1 MKLGTRVWA
10 LFCMVLMLGACAMPS
25 SHVEVADLAT
35 SPWAL
40 ASSATGGPSAP
51 WQHHEFP
58 GKRASHYRYARLDGR
73 DAVMVQARSSASMLR
88 HSVRIEPAQL
98 SHLRFSWKVPALI
111 SAADLSARDRS
122 DSPVRIVLAFEGDRS
137 RFSARDAMLSELAHA
152 LTGEPMPYA
161 TLMYVWSNRG
171 EPGTVLENPRT
182 GRIRKMLMEAGSD
195 KLGQWLDYERDVSAD
210 FVKAFGEPPGALVA
224 IGIMTDTDNTQST
237 TQAWYGPVRHVRTAT
252 QVKTVG
258 TP

>member
-111 SAADLSARDRS
+111 SAADLSARHHGQQSIGVILDIEPVAHILALAIDR
-122 DSPVRIVLAFEGDRS
+122 DRCPGTYRAGDR
-137 RFSARDAMLSELAHA
+137 
-152 LTGEPMPYA
+152 
-161 TLMYVWSNRG
+161 
-171 EPGTVLENPRT
+171 
-182 GRIRKMLMEAGSD
+182 GR
-195 KLGQWLDYERDVSAD
+195 
-210 FVKAFGEPPGALVA
+210 PVA
-224 IGIMTDTDNTQST
+224 IFGQGCH
-237 TQAWYGPVRHVRTAT
+237 A
-252 QVKTVG
+252 VG
-258 TP
+258 TGACAYR